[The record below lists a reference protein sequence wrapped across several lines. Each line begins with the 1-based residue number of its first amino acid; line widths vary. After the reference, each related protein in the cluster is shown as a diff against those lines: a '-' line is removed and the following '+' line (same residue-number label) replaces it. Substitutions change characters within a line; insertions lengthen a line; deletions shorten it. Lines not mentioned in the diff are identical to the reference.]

1 MEPFSPL
8 ALARRPGVEVRVM
21 RARARAYQGVGVVV
35 VVEGAW
41 DVECRRGRQKGM
53 EE

>member
-1 MEPFSPL
+1 
-8 ALARRPGVEVRVM
+8 M
-21 RARARAYQGVGVVV
+21 RARARARVRRAYQGVRVVV

-41 DVECRRGRQKGM
+41 YVGCRRGRQKGM